1 MACSEFADFIDRKND
16 ENKVS
21 LLCAKLE
28 KNNILKI
35 MFFLNSKN
43 ATI

>member
-1 MACSEFADFIDRKND
+1 VSEFADFIDQKND

-28 KNNILKI
+28 NNILKI